1 MNSKRKFGP
10 ILAAMAAI
18 AFVASACGG
27 SSSAAGGSPS
37 PTGSITV
44 AGFNFPESSILAEIY
59 GQALA
64 HHGYNVTYKLNLGN
78 REIVSKAIEAGS
90 IDIYP
95 GYAATDL
102 EFYNKSAGEA
112 SGDPNANET
121 KLNTHLSSLNLV
133 ALTPSAANDQNAFAM
148 TKANADKYH
157 ATKLSDLASIGDQL
171 TLGGPPECATRPFC
185 QPGLKSTYGINFKAF
200 KSLDP
205 DGPLTR
211 AALANN
217 SIQVG
222 LVFSSDADLTQL
234 GLVVL
239 QDDKHLQNAD
249 NILPIARTAVAS
261 SVVKDILNRVDAK
274 LITTD
279 LIDMNKQVG
288 IDHMDA
294 DVVAK
299 AWLQKNGFL
308 G

>member
-1 MNSKRKFGP
+1 MNSKLKFGP
-10 ILAAMAAI
+10 ILAAITAI
-18 AFVASACGG
+18 VFVASACGG
-27 SSSAAGGSPS
+27 SSASGANPS
-37 PTGSITV
+37 PTGKITV
-44 AGFNFPESSILAEIY
+44 ASFNFPESSILAQIY

-64 HHGYNVTYKLNLGN
+64 HHGYSVSYKLNLGN
-78 REIVSKAIEAGS
+78 REVVSKAIESGA
-90 IDIYP
+90 IDIYA

-102 EFYNKSAGEA
+102 EFYNKHASEA
-112 SGDPNANET
+112 SGDPNANQA
-121 KLNTHLSSLNLV
+121 KLNTHLSSLNMV
-133 ALTPSAANDQNAFAM
+133 ALTPAAANDQNAFAM

-157 ATKLSDLASIGDQL
+157 ATKLSDLAAIGDQL
-171 TLGGPPECATRPFC
+171 TLGGPPECPTRPFC

-222 LVFSSDADLTQL
+222 LVFSSDADLTSL

-249 NILPIARTAVAS
+249 NILPILRTAIAS
-261 SVVKDILNRVDAK
+261 SDVKDILNRVDAK
-274 LITTD
+274 LTTAD
-279 LIDMNKQVG
+279 LIGMNKQVG

-308 G
+308 N

>member
-1 MNSKRKFGP
+1 MNSKLRFGP
-10 ILAAMAAI
+10 ILAAITAI
-18 AFVASACGG
+18 VFVASACGG
-27 SSSAAGGSPS
+27 SSSGGAIASPK
-37 PTGSITV
+37 GNIV
-44 AGFNFPESSILAEIY
+44 VGGFNFPESSILAQIY

-64 HHGYNVTYKLNLGN
+64 HHGYTVTYKLLLGN
-78 REIVSKAIEAGS
+78 REVVSKAIEAGS
-90 IDIYP
+90 IDLYP

-102 EFYNKSAGEA
+102 EFYNKGAREA
-112 SGDPNANET
+112 SGDPNANEA
-121 KLNTHLSSLNLV
+121 KLNTHLSSLNMV
-133 ALTPSAANDQNAFAM
+133 ALTPALANDQNAFAM
-148 TKANADKYH
+148 TKANSDKYS
-157 ATKLSDLASIGDQL
+157 ATKLSDLAPIGGQL

-185 QPGLKSTYGINFKAF
+185 QPGLKSTYGITFKAF
-200 KSLDP
+200 KAYDA

-211 AALANN
+211 AALKNGD
-217 SIQVG
+217 IQVG

-249 NILPIARTAVAS
+249 NILPIARTAIATS
-261 SVVKDILNRVDAK
+261 DVKDLLNRIDAK

-279 LIDMNKQVG
+279 LIDLNKQVS

-308 G
+308 S